1 MNQECQKDKK
11 IRELGNGG
19 CKDEG
24 NADSPRP
31 CFTMDRKITIDCSK
45 NPWERNMDLYNDS
58 HGSLKRVKLLHQYYI
73 NTGHIYCSDKSLYEI
88 NYLLKYWFRLGK
100 LGG

>member
-45 NPWERNMDLYNDS
+45 NP
-58 HGSLKRVKLLHQYYI
+58 
-73 NTGHIYCSDKSLYEI
+73 
-88 NYLLKYWFRLGK
+88 
-100 LGG
+100 

>member
-24 NADSPRP
+24 NADSPCP

-45 NPWERNMDLYNDS
+45 NP
-58 HGSLKRVKLLHQYYI
+58 
-73 NTGHIYCSDKSLYEI
+73 
-88 NYLLKYWFRLGK
+88 
-100 LGG
+100 